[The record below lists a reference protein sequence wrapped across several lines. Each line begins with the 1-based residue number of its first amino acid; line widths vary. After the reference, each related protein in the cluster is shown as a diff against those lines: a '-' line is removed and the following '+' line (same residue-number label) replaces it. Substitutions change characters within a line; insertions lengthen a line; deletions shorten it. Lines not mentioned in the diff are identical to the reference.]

1 MSFKLRKNQEN
12 AVNISIDNDFQSGIH
27 YHATG
32 TGKSWIAMNILD
44 KFHNI
49 YPKKNVLWICER
61 KDILN
66 QQFSK
71 KIIKERNFTSILNN
85 FIVLDFSENKLE
97 KLV

>member
-1 MSFKLRKNQEN
+1 
-12 AVNISIDNDFQSGIH
+12 
-27 YHATG
+27 
-32 TGKSWIAMNILD
+32 MNILD

-97 KLV
+97 NWYDSINSSLFWKKPFLCIINRCFLIIKKNIN